1 MAAYADLRMS
11 YDRPPGWHGPETEFV
26 TLWERAL
33 AVPWLVSPVDGMRL
47 DERLF
52 SDVLAFR
59 HQTEMLQA
67 LRDLVQ
73 EYGF

>member
-1 MAAYADLRMS
+1 MS

-33 AVPWLVSPVDGMRL
+33 AVPWLVSPVDGRRL

-52 SDVLAFR
+52 FDAPFR
-59 HQTEMLQA
+59 SQTEMTQA
-67 LRDLVQ
+67 LRDLAQ